1 MIFVFVTVVFVVTN
15 KIKAV
20 YNTAQYTNEKIQ
32 ATNTIILWNQWHL
45 VKTENFLLLSLCN
58 FLQMDWD
65 RLLTIFFLDCTFNI
79 SGDNQK

>member
-32 ATNTIILWNQWHL
+32 ATNTIIL
-45 VKTENFLLLSLCN
+45 
-58 FLQMDWD
+58 
-65 RLLTIFFLDCTFNI
+65 
-79 SGDNQK
+79 